1 MDKRFDIHT
10 VTAIVIGTLMIII
23 TNYYMHGYSPFPEEW
38 TVQICSAIIIV
49 TAAMTGTVA
58 GFLMPLVSSL
68 IVGIALMGS
77 DVTVGF
83 LLLALFGISTGH
95 YMERLG
101 VRRGEFTGIRIFD
114 FCMLQIM
121 LAIIA
126 WICVYPLSNFYM
138 YGHDLRDTLNR
149 GAVHCGV
156 SILIEMCICL
166 PVLILCNR
174 LFRQKRLVE
183 DAQREYLYDRK

>member
-10 VTAIVIGTLMIII
+10 VTAIVIGTIMIII
-23 TNYYMHGYSPFPEEW
+23 TNYYMHGLSPLPEEW
-38 TVQICSAIIIV
+38 TVQICSAVIIV
-49 TAAMTGTVA
+49 IASMTGTTA
-58 GFLMPLVSSL
+58 GLLMSLVPSI
-68 IVGIALMGS
+68 IVGIALLGP
-77 DVTVGF
+77 DVMVSF
-83 LLLALFGISTGH
+83 LILALFGISTGH

-121 LAIIA
+121 LAIIT

-138 YGHDLRDTLNR
+138 YGRDLRDMLDR
-149 GAVHCGV
+149 GVVHCGIA
-156 SILIEMCICL
+156 ILIGLFICL
-166 PVLILCNR
+166 PVLLLCNR